1 MWILAMA
8 VCAFAKSDPSETGS
22 RVALLTLCSL
32 VPAQQREAG
41 LSMVEDCHFP
51 AVFVVA
57 FSAIGPEARAMRI
70 HVTIGT
76 A

>member
-8 VCAFAKSDPSETGS
+8 ICAFAKRNTSKTGS
-22 RVALLTLCSL
+22 RVALLTLCAL

-41 LSMVEDCHFP
+41 LSMVEAFHCP
-51 AVFVVA
+51 VVLVMA
-57 FSAIGPEARAMRI
+57 LSTIRPKARAMRI
-70 HVTIGT
+70 SMAIGT